1 MQPSPNAES
10 IALWNDVLVPK
21 FIRYRHI
28 LVEGL
33 DPHARAALDRHGPTP
48 GTTVLDVGCGFG
60 ESTIALAARAAP
72 GGFALG
78 VDCCEGFVS
87 VGRAD
92 AARAG
97 VTNLRF
103 EVTDAQTHR
112 FRPGFGLC
120 FSRFGTMF
128 FADPVAA
135 FRNLHRA
142 LAPGGRL
149 VMVVWRA
156 REDND
161 WLALGRKVVRGHLPA
176 APESPPLADPFA
188 LADVATGREKLAA
201 AGFTE
206 IDFERID
213 APVMVGRN
221 LDEAVEFQL
230 QIGPAGELVRDAGAE
245 GEALRPTI
253 VAELRRA
260 LAAYQQPSGVMMPA
274 SSWTVTARAGA
285 AS

>member
-10 IALWNDVLVPK
+10 IALWNDLLVPR
-21 FIRYRHI
+21 FIRFRHI
-28 LVEGL
+28 LVAGL
-33 DPHARAALDRHGPTP
+33 DPHGRAALERHGPTP
-48 GTTVLDVGCGFG
+48 GMTVLDVGCGFG
-60 ESTIALAARAAP
+60 ESTIELATRAAP

-97 VTNLRF
+97 VSNLRF
-103 EVTDAQTHR
+103 EVSDAQTHR
-112 FRPGFGLC
+112 FRPGFELC

-128 FADPVAA
+128 FADTVAA
-135 FRNLHRA
+135 LRNLHRA

-156 REDND
+156 QEDND
-161 WLALGRKVVRGHLPA
+161 WLGVASRVVRGHLPA
-176 APESPPLADPFA
+176 VPASRWLADPFA
-188 LADVATGREKLAA
+188 LADGGAVRQLLGA
-201 AGFTE
+201 AGFAE
-206 IDFERID
+206 IDLERVD
-213 APVMVGRN
+213 RPVVVGRT
-221 LDEAVEFQL
+221 LDEAVDFQL
-230 QIGPAGELVRDAGAE
+230 QIGPAGELIRQAGSD
-245 GEALRPTI
+245 GDALRPTI

-260 LAAYQQPSGVMMPA
+260 LGAYQQPAGVLMPA
-274 SSWTVTARAGA
+274 SSWTVTARAGG